1 MSQTAPDIQDQDQY
15 HCSHASDWTWD
26 WELIW
31 RGSWVVPN
39 FVPLLSSSSSVP
51 ASKSSTS
58 SSFNKRTLS
67 FQKKATLDTRQQIFF
82 QGTDGVKLQ
91 PTVTELPGIALATPK
106 KRSSKNVGRSKNT
119 LASEQD
125 NPFSPSKS
133 LSSPSSKRS
142 SASGALAPVMKEN
155 TEMHLISKFHLTS
168 FPTYLLALG
177 CTRPC
182 RVFVDPDAKESTSF
196 FEDLMDDD
204 DISDMRARFQ
214 LGESKPIGRIGL
226 LMSVVSK
233 SNSSAKKKAFP
244 SSVSKQEDNPFLNGT
259 PAVAPKLPC
268 STFDPADMKEEAQK
282 KLLQESSMFLIYAA
296 LDNGD
301 DLDFSDNQRDAFDA
315 SGHTTTIPV
324 ISYYAY
330 PLTDPSQL
338 MGMTLLNPGML
349 DMYQQT
355 GSTAAMESLTDS
367 VGYLEDDDPLVES
380 ILNGNGNDKD
390 SKASQIYAEVNE
402 DEASCMELS
411 LLESL
416 DRSRMWSPYTVLAPK
431 DTADRSFSRSQT
443 MDAVSAS
450 TKDGSRRLSS
460 TLSRHRSEGSYGQR
474 SSDQNSTERQSTSA
488 RKGIGRLKSPSRV
501 PQQPLDLST
510 ESLRRK
516 LLGPSSIRKSLG
528 GRIESVASMP
538 AGLKSPS
545 RRKSA
550 GSNTSR
556 MNMAPGALPDLTTM
570 MMMKKRQNA
579 SLAIEAPLLEAD
591 NNPLSSPSARASSM
605 SRPSATQDGLGGIGL
620 TRPKSSSSLLSTL
633 QSIRDQDNE
642 QQSRTDDLE
651 KVTPP
656 GPPAKSRSSSGFKS
670 KAPSASLPTDLP
682 STSKSIESRNKA
694 TIQGLTKS
702 ILSKINIASDHE
714 DFKECAA
721 NLYRS
726 VKFAMRKDIATK
738 VYHLE
743 ELERLMDR
751 HAALL

>member
-1 MSQTAPDIQDQDQY
+1 
-15 HCSHASDWTWD
+15 
-26 WELIW
+26 
-31 RGSWVVPN
+31 
-39 FVPLLSSSSSVP
+39 
-51 ASKSSTS
+51 
-58 SSFNKRTLS
+58 
-67 FQKKATLDTRQQIFF
+67 
-82 QGTDGVKLQ
+82 
-91 PTVTELPGIALATPK
+91 
-106 KRSSKNVGRSKNT
+106 
-119 LASEQD
+119 
-125 NPFSPSKS
+125 
-133 LSSPSSKRS
+133 
-142 SASGALAPVMKEN
+142 
-155 TEMHLISKFHLTS
+155 
-168 FPTYLLALG
+168 
-177 CTRPC
+177 
-182 RVFVDPDAKESTSF
+182 
-196 FEDLMDDD
+196 
-204 DISDMRARFQ
+204 
-214 LGESKPIGRIGL
+214 
-226 LMSVVSK
+226 
-233 SNSSAKKKAFP
+233 
-244 SSVSKQEDNPFLNGT
+244 
-259 PAVAPKLPC
+259 
-268 STFDPADMKEEAQK
+268 MKEEAQK
-282 KLLQESSMFLIYAA
+282 KLLEESSMFLIYAA

-301 DLDFSDNQRDAFDA
+301 DLDFNDNRHDASDA
-315 SGHTTTIPV
+315 SGHTITIPV

-330 PLTDPSQL
+330 PLMDPSQPL
-338 MGMTLLNPGML
+338 GMTLLNPGITDL
-349 DMYQQT
+349 FQQT

-367 VGYLEDDDPLVES
+367 TGYFEDDDPMVES
-380 ILNGNGNDKD
+380 ILNGNGNDKGSD
-390 SKASQIYAEVNE
+390 VSQIYTEVDE
-402 DEASCMELS
+402 DEASWMELS

-431 DTADRSFSRSQT
+431 DSANGASDRSFSRSKT
-443 MDAVSAS
+443 MNEVSAS

-474 SSDQNSTERQSTSA
+474 SSDQNLTERQSA
-488 RKGIGRLKSPSRV
+488 AMRKGIGRLKSPSRA

-516 LLGPSSIRKSLG
+516 LLGPGSVRKAFG

-550 GSNTSR
+550 GSNASR

-570 MMMKKRQNA
+570 MMMKKKQNA
-579 SLAIEAPLLEAD
+579 SLAIEASPFEAD
-591 NNPLSSPSARASSM
+591 NDPLSSPSTRASSM
-605 SRPSATQDGLGGIGL
+605 SRPSSATQDGLGGIGL

-642 QQSRTDDLE
+642 QEGHTENLE
-651 KVTPP
+651 KVAPP
-656 GPPAKSRSSSGFKS
+656 GPRTKSRFSSSSTS

-702 ILSKINIASDHE
+702 ILSKINIGSDHE
-714 DFKECAA
+714 DYKECAA

>member
-1 MSQTAPDIQDQDQY
+1 M
-15 HCSHASDWTWD
+15 
-26 WELIW
+26 
-31 RGSWVVPN
+31 
-39 FVPLLSSSSSVP
+39 
-51 ASKSSTS
+51 
-58 SSFNKRTLS
+58 
-67 FQKKATLDTRQQIFF
+67 
-82 QGTDGVKLQ
+82 
-91 PTVTELPGIALATPK
+91 
-106 KRSSKNVGRSKNT
+106 
-119 LASEQD
+119 
-125 NPFSPSKS
+125 
-133 LSSPSSKRS
+133 
-142 SASGALAPVMKEN
+142 
-155 TEMHLISKFHLTS
+155 
-168 FPTYLLALG
+168 
-177 CTRPC
+177 
-182 RVFVDPDAKESTSF
+182 ESTSF

-204 DISDMRARFQ
+204 DISDMRTRFQ

-233 SNSSAKKKAFP
+233 GNSSTKKKAFP

-259 PAVAPKLPC
+259 PAVKLDT
-268 STFDPADMKEEAQK
+268 SADMEEAQK
-282 KLLQESSMFLIYAA
+282 KLLQGSSMFLIYAA

-301 DLDFSDNQRDAFDA
+301 DLDFSDNRHDAFDA
-315 SGHTTTIPV
+315 SGHTATIPV

-330 PLTDPSQL
+330 PLMDPSQIL
-338 MGMTLLNPGML
+338 GMTFLNPGIL

-355 GSTAAMESLTDS
+355 GSTAAMESLTNS
-367 VGYLEDDDPLVES
+367 AGYVEDDDPLVES
-380 ILNGNGNDKD
+380 ILNGNGNYKD
-390 SKASQIYAEVNE
+390 SKASQIFAEVNE
-402 DEASCMELS
+402 
-411 LLESL
+411 
-416 DRSRMWSPYTVLAPK
+416 
-431 DTADRSFSRSQT
+431 
-443 MDAVSAS
+443 
-450 TKDGSRRLSS
+450 
-460 TLSRHRSEGSYGQR
+460 
-474 SSDQNSTERQSTSA
+474 ERQSA
-488 RKGIGRLKSPSRV
+488 AVRKGIGRLKSPSHAT
-501 PQQPLDLST
+501 QQPLDLST

-528 GRIESVASMP
+528 GRIESVSSMP

-556 MNMAPGALPDLTTM
+556 MNIAPGALPDLTTM
-570 MMMKKRQNA
+570 MMMKKKQNA

-591 NNPLSSPSARASSM
+591 NNPLSSPSARVSSM
-605 SRPSATQDGLGGIGL
+605 SRPASATQDGPGGIGL

-651 KVTPP
+651 KATPP
-656 GPPAKSRSSSGFKS
+656 GPPAKSRSSSSSDFKS
-670 KAPSASLPTDLP
+670 KAPSSSLPTDLP
-682 STSKSIESRNKA
+682 SASKSIESRNKA